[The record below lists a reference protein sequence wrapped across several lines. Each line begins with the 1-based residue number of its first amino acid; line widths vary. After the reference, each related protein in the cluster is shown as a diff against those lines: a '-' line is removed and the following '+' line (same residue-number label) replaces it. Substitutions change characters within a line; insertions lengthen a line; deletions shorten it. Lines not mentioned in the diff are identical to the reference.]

1 MTQDTLKNRR
11 MEIVRQFYAKLDQA
25 DATLLDLFTDDTEI
39 FFPKFGTAKGKSSL
53 GELGKCFALE
63 IDKIQHIQ
71 DKFHFISEGDT
82 LVVEGQMR
90 GVMQSGER
98 WPTLETGSHHFCSV
112 FEFDDEHIK
121 RLSIYLDPDFNLE
134 DKKRVNNY
142 QQQLPAPDN
151 KAE

>member
-1 MTQDTLKNRR
+1 MTQDALKNSCI
-11 MEIVRQFYAKLDQA
+11 EVVKQFYSKLDQA
-25 DATLLDLFTDDTEI
+25 DATLLDLFTDDTEV

-53 GELGKCFALE
+53 GELGRCFALE
-63 IDKIQHIQ
+63 IDKIQHLQ
-71 DKFHFISEGDT
+71 DKFRFISDGNT

-98 WPTLETGSHHFCSV
+98 WPTAEAGSHHFCAV
-112 FEFDDEHIK
+112 FEFNALLIQ

-142 QQQLPAPDN
+142 QSSNAPQS
-151 KAE
+151 E

>member
-1 MTQDTLKNRR
+1 MTQDALKKSRI
-11 MEIVRQFYAKLDQA
+11 EIVKQFYSKLDQA
-25 DATLLDLFTDDTEI
+25 DATLLELFTEDTEV

-63 IDKIQHIQ
+63 IDKIQHMQ
-71 DKFHFISEGDT
+71 DKFRFISDGDT

-98 WPTLETGSHHFCSV
+98 WPTAEAGSHHFCAV
-112 FEFDDEHIK
+112 FEFNQLLIQ
-121 RLSIYLDPDFNLE
+121 RLSIFLDPDFNLE

-142 QQQLPAPDN
+142 QHT
-151 KAE
+151 E